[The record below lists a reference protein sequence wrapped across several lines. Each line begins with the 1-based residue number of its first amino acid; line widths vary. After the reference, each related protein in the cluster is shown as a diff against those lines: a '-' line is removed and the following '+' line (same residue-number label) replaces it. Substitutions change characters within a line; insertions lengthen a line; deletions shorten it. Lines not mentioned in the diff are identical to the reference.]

1 MYKLVFFVPEQYKE
15 QVKQAAF
22 DAGAGHYQ
30 NYDCCSWETEGT
42 GQFKP
47 LSASQ
52 PFVGEQN
59 KLETVSEYRVE
70 MVCEDQVIKAVL
82 QAMLAAHPY
91 EAPAYDVCK
100 IKDINDF

>member
-1 MYKLVFFVPEQYKE
+1 MYKLVFFVPEQQKE

-22 DAGAGHYQ
+22 DAGAGRYQ
-30 NYDCCSWETEGT
+30 NYDCCSWETLGS

-47 LSASQ
+47 LSGSQ

-59 KLETVSEYRVE
+59 QVETVSEYRVE
-70 MVCEDQVIKAVL
+70 MVCEAQDIKAVL

-91 EAPAYDVCK
+91 ETPAYDVWK